1 MPSVVDSVLLS
12 IGVLQFGSGAVRA
25 LLPSTEIDTLH
36 SLQLK
41 NKEVMIAT
49 NGLVLLFV
57 ARSADEN
64 LKIAI
69 TSMYGIRSLST
80 IGFHLFENILYGTDL
95 KSLRTS
101 LAVAAIE
108 TVAMFGIGGYLIFR
122 KFRKSSSTTKR
133 PETTKK
139 TSSNSV
145 PLYDCN

>member
-25 LLPSTEIDTLH
+25 LLPSTEIDTVH

-57 ARSADEN
+57 ARSSDEN

-95 KSLRTS
+95 RSLRTS

-122 KFRKSSSTTKR
+122 KFRKSSTTKR
-133 PETTKK
+133 PETQKK
-139 TSSNSV
+139 NSSSSV